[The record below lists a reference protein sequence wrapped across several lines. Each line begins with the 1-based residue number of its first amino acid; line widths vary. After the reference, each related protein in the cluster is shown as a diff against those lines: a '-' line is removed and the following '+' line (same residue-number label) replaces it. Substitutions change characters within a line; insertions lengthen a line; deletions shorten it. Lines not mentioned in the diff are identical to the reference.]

1 MHSNVKPLAKGAWE
15 FLGSGE
21 AWPFMKADGSY
32 GMRQHRKTSPTKM
45 RWCYALL
52 QVEMENPAPLHTSLR
67 PWEFQTCENAMSPGQ
82 SVILLVWDTVIEGSA
97 EAELWRDRTF
107 QEISSD
113 GDVSTVDAPW
123 RSRVTGTSWRT
134 GPLWSC
140 HGRKIFHTGS
150 TKPGVTYGAYL

>member
-1 MHSNVKPLAKGAWE
+1 
-15 FLGSGE
+15 
-21 AWPFMKADGSY
+21 
-32 GMRQHRKTSPTKM
+32 
-45 RWCYALL
+45 
-52 QVEMENPAPLHTSLR
+52 
-67 PWEFQTCENAMSPGQ
+67 MSPGQ

>member
-52 QVEMENPAPLHTSLR
+52 RSVTSWDGKSSTITYQSSSLR
-67 PWEFQTCENAMSPGQ
+67 VSDLWERHVSRAICYPFGLGYSDRGL
-82 SVILLVWDTVIEGSA
+82 SRGWIVEGSHLSGDLFGRRCFNCGRA
-97 EAELWRDRTF
+97 LAQQGHRDVLAHGASLEL
-107 QEISSD
+107 
-113 GDVSTVDAPW
+113 
-123 RSRVTGTSWRT
+123 SREENLSHW
-134 GPLWSC
+134 
-140 HGRKIFHTGS
+140 
-150 TKPGVTYGAYL
+150 